1 MAKPFMDE
9 HFLLESPTA
18 QKLYHEYA
26 APQPIIDYHCHLPP
40 VEIAENKQFRNIAE
54 LWLGGDH
61 YKWRFMRSAGVTEDF
76 ITGQQPDIEKFRKFC
91 EVLPMGVGNPL
102 YHWSHLE
109 LQRYFGVNTLV
120 SRDTANDLW
129 AACNAQIGKPE
140 LSARGLMLRSKV
152 RAVCTTDDPVDDLA
166 YHKAI
171 AAEGFQVKVLPTFR
185 PDKSFKID
193 VPGFQ
198 EYIGK
203 LAAVSDVS
211 INRFADITKA
221 LGKRLDFFAA
231 HGCKLSDHAIDIG
244 TFYEDASENELD
256 TILAK
261 AMANQAVSRFEAEQY
276 KTAIL
281 VFLGR
286 EYAKRGWAMQLH
298 IGAQRNN
305 NTRQFNALGPDTG
318 WDSVGDGFVSVKLA
332 QLLDALDRDDLLPKT
347 ILYCLNPIHN
357 EVLATMIG
365 NFQDG
370 KVLGKMQ
377 FGSGWWFNDQKDGML
392 RQLTALSQLGNLG
405 AFVGMLTDSRSFLSY
420 TRHEYFR
427 RILCNLVGGWVE
439 NGEYPQDWQ
448 LLKKLIEDVCYHNA
462 ERYFQLG

>member
-9 HFLLESPTA
+9 HFLLESQTA

-61 YKWRFMRSAGVTEDF
+61 YKWRFMRSAGATEDF
-76 ITGQQPDIEKFRKFC
+76 ITGKQPDIEKFRKFC

-152 RAVCTTDDPVDDLA
+152 RAVCTTDDPIDDLA

-211 INRFADITKA
+211 INRYADVTKA
-221 LGKRLDFFAA
+221 LGKRLDYFGAQ
-231 HGCKLSDHAIDIG
+231 GCKLSDHAIDIG
-244 TFYEDASENELD
+244 CFYEDAAEGELD
-256 TILAK
+256 SILAK
-261 AMANQAVSRFEAEQY
+261 AMANQPVSRFEAEQY

-332 QLLDALDRDDLLPKT
+332 MFLDALDRDDLLPKT

-365 NFQDG
+365 NYQDG

-427 RILCNLVGGWVE
+427 RILCNLVGSWVE

-448 LLKKLIEDVCYHNA
+448 LLKKLVENVCYNNA
-462 ERYFQLG
+462 EQYFQLG